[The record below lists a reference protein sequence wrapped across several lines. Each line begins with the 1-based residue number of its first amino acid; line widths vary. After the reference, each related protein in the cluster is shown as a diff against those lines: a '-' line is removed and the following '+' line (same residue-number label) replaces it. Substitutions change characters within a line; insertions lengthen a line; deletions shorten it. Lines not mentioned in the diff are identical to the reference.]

1 MIKAK
6 KAKKI
11 ANDVCDLN
19 SDYQTCLELIYELIE
34 EAANKGKTQLC
45 TVISY
50 EKEDYIVGKLIKEG
64 YLVDIISRAFNASM
78 LNIKW

>member
-6 KAKKI
+6 KAQKI

-19 SDYQTCLELIYELIE
+19 SDYQTCLELISELIE

-50 EKEDYIVGKLIKEG
+50 EKEDYIVDKLIKAG
-64 YLVDIISRAFNASM
+64 YLVSINNAFCASM
-78 LNIKW
+78 LNIEW